1 MVFVPYFFLY
11 FFFLGKHSK
20 IEPKSSLNCICTCSW
35 AVVVAVVVIVT
46 FDWSGDGCLSCVRI
60 PIMSKLVEVD
70 SD

>member
-46 FDWSGDGCLSCVRI
+46 FDWSGDGCCVVC
-60 PIMSKLVEVD
+60 SYTNYVKA
-70 SD
+70 SGG